1 MKGQFIGIGVGPGA
15 PDLLTIRAVHHLEK
29 LDILVV
35 PAGKKNGMSEAYQIV
50 ASYLPSTVEIQSR
63 HFPMIADQN
72 EMMAAIAVIAKEI
85 EALVQTGKK
94 VGFVTLGDPML
105 YSTYIY
111 LLKCMENNIE
121 TLTIPG
127 ISSYSAMAS
136 GLNRPL
142 AEGDAP
148 LLIYPCTGDLVALEN
163 AIDQYDSLVLMKVYK
178 SFDAVRNLLIE
189 KKILPYAV
197 AVSNYGKDNQV
208 IHHNLDQVDSSEIS
222 YFTTIIINK
231 NHQV

>member
-1 MKGQFIGIGVGPGA
+1 MTGQFIGIGVGPGA
-15 PDLLTIRAVHHLEK
+15 PDLLTIRAVKHLEA

-35 PAGKKNGMSEAYQIV
+35 PAGKKDGMSEAYQIV
-50 ASYLPSTVEIQSR
+50 ESYLPKSAEVISR
-63 HFPMIADQN
+63 HFPMIADQV
-72 EMMAAIAVIAKEI
+72 EMMGAIAVIAEEI
-85 EALVQTGKK
+85 ETLVQSGKK

-111 LLKCMENNIE
+111 LLKCMENRIE

-127 ISSYSAMAS
+127 ISSYCAMAS

-148 LLIYPCTGDLVALEN
+148 LLIYPCTGDLEELERI
-163 AIDQYDSLVLMKVYK
+163 IDQYSSIVLMKVYK
-178 SFDAVRNLLIE
+178 SFEAVQALLIQKE
-189 KKILPYAV
+189 LIPYAV
-197 AVSNYGKDNQV
+197 AVSNYGKPSQV
-208 IHHNLDQVDSSEIS
+208 IHQSLEQTDSKDIS

-231 NHQV
+231 NHKV

>member
-15 PDLLTIRAVHHLEK
+15 PDLLTVRAVNHLEK
-29 LDILVV
+29 LDVLVV
-35 PAGKKNGMSEAYQIV
+35 PAGRKDGMSEAHQIV
-50 ASYLPSTVEIQSR
+50 ASYLPKDIEIISR
-63 HFPMIADQN
+63 HFPMIADQG
-72 EMMAAIAVIAKEI
+72 EMMAAIAIIAKEV
-85 EALVQTGKK
+85 EALVQSGKQ

-121 TLTIPG
+121 TMTIPG
-127 ISSYSAMAS
+127 VSSYSAMAS

-148 LLIYPCTGDLVALEN
+148 LLIYPCTGDLKELET
-163 AIDQYDSLVLMKVYK
+163 AIEQYDSLVLMKVYK
-178 SFDAVRNLLIE
+178 SFEAVRKLLIE
-189 KKILPYAV
+189 KNLLSFAV
-197 AVSNYGKDNQV
+197 AVSNYGKENQV
-208 IHHNLDQVDSSEIS
+208 IHHELDQVDAAEIS

>member
-15 PDLLTIRAVHHLEK
+15 PDLLTIRAVNHLEK

-50 ASYLPSTVEIQSR
+50 ESYLPATVEIVSR
-63 HFPMIADQN
+63 HFPMIADQE
-72 EMMAAIAVIAKEI
+72 EMMSAIALIADEI
-85 EALVQTGKK
+85 QGYVQGGKK

-111 LLKCMENNIE
+111 LLKCMENTIE
-121 TLTIPG
+121 TLTVPG

-148 LLIYPCTGDLVALEN
+148 LLVYPCTGDLVELEN
-163 AIDQYDSLVLMKVYK
+163 AIEQYDSLVLMKVYK
-178 SFDAVRNLLIE
+178 SFETVRKLLIE
-189 KKILPYAV
+189 KKMLPYAV
-197 AVSNYGKDNQV
+197 AVSNYGKANQV
-208 IHHNLDQVDSSEIS
+208 VHHNLDQVDASEIS

-231 NHQV
+231 NHQI

>member
-1 MKGQFIGIGVGPGA
+1 MTGQFIGIGVGPGA
-15 PDLLTIRAVHHLEK
+15 PDLLTIRAVKHLEA

-35 PAGKKNGMSEAYQIV
+35 PAGKKDGMSEAYQIV
-50 ASYLPSTVEIQSR
+50 EGYLPKSAEVLSR
-63 HFPMIADQN
+63 HFPMIADQG
-72 EMMAAIAVIAKEI
+72 EMMAAIAVIAEEI
-85 EALVQTGKK
+85 EVLVRSGKK

-111 LLKCMENNIE
+111 LLKCMENHIE

-148 LLIYPCTGDLVALEN
+148 LLIYPCTGDLEELEK
-163 AIDQYDSLVLMKVYK
+163 ILDQYTNVVLMKVYK
-178 SFDAVRNLLIE
+178 SFEAVQGLLV
-189 KKILPYAV
+189 KKSLLPYAV
-197 AVSNYGKDNQV
+197 AVSNYGKPSQV
-208 IHHNLDQVDSSEIS
+208 IHHALDQVDPKDIS

-231 NHQV
+231 NHQI